1 MSRLFAAALG
11 IALTLATLGPVRAA
25 SKIEE
30 IVSPGGIKAWLVRD
44 RRADVSRLICL
55 HGGPTPTRPQACV
68 AKMADRRST
77 SAVYLD
83 AQASRSA

>member
-11 IALTLATLGPVRAA
+11 IALTLATFGPLRAA

-44 RRADVSRLICL
+44 STVPMLALDYAFALKICAPAEPAGQKERA
-55 HGGPTPTRPQACV
+55 A
-68 AKMADRRST
+68 
-77 SAVYLD
+77 
-83 AQASRSA
+83 